1 MNCMESLSGCTD
13 FSDTASVT
21 EVFIPVV
28 GALLWVICLLMLWW
42 YRRKGESPYRDGAS
56 KTQIAFFWAVPVF
69 LGVVSL
75 VFAVF
80 AFIPGGL

>member
-28 GALLWVICLLMLWW
+28 GALLWAICLRMLWW

-75 VFAVF
+75 VSAVF

>member
-13 FSDTASVT
+13 FSYTASVT